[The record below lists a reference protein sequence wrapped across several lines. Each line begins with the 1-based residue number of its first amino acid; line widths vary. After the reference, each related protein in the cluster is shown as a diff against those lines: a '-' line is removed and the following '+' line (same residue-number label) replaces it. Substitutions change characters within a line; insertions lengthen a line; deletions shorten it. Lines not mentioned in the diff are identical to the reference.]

1 MNKKEIIEEKC
12 KIGKAIIEALNK
24 ELGTTIEVT
33 NDNCK
38 KALGVVDGIVGD
50 ESDYFMEGGDYGYC
64 PNCDKRSS
72 GPRYNEGYM

>member
-38 KALGVVDGIVGD
+38 KALDVVDGIVGD

-64 PNCDKRSS
+64 PDCDQRR
-72 GPRYNEGYM
+72 GEPQHNEGYM